1 MSASIARDSGG
12 GVPDRRRL
20 TPGCVGMLGLLA
32 IGPAAAA
39 GSARRP
45 ATDPPPTATAS
56 PAQEAKPDVG
66 ASMQAARQLWTGDFD
81 GMVTRRVI
89 RFLVPYSRTHYFV
102 DKGVPRGLVY
112 EAGVKLEHEL
122 NLKLKTSHATR
133 VHVAFVPTSRDEL
146 YQALVDG
153 RGDIVAAT
161 VTVTPER
168 AQLVDFTVPTMKG
181 VSDVLV
187 TGPGAAVVHSV
198 DDLIGKTVYVRD
210 RSIQFDGLTALNA
223 SLAQQGKRGIDVR
236 VVPTSLE
243 DEDILE
249 MVNAGLIKA
258 TVATSPLAAFW
269 AQVLPNL
276 RVHSNIAVREHSDL
290 AWAVRK
296 GSPGLLQVLN
306 PYIAEYGRGTVF
318 GNVLFR
324 KYLKDTRLVRAAT
337 SESEMAKYSRL
348 VEIFRRYGDRYGID
362 YLLMMAQGYQESRLD
377 HSVKS
382 RVGAVG
388 VMQVMPATGKDLGVG
403 DISQVEP
410 NIHAGV
416 KYVRFMIDRY
426 FADEPIDPLNKGL
439 FAFAAYNCGPG
450 RLRQLRREAGRQG
463 LNPHVWFNNVERV
476 AAERIGRETV
486 QYVSNIYKYYVAYSL
501 AAQELAER
509 EAARAKIGG

>member
-1 MSASIARDSGG
+1 
-12 GVPDRRRL
+12 L
-20 TPGCVGMLGLLA
+20 
-32 IGPAAAA
+32 
-39 GSARRP
+39 
-45 ATDPPPTATAS
+45 
-56 PAQEAKPDVG
+56 
-66 ASMQAARQLWTGDFD
+66 D
-81 GMVTRRVI
+81 GMVKRRVI
-89 RFLVPYSRTHYFV
+89 RFLVPYSRTHYFI

-122 NLKLKTSHATR
+122 NLKLKTGHATR

-146 YQALVDG
+146 YQALVEG

-168 AQLVDFTVPTMKG
+168 AHLVDFTVPTMSG

-187 TGPGAAVVHSV
+187 TGPGAAVVHSLG
-198 DDLIGKTVYVRD
+198 DLIGKTVYVRD

-223 SLAQQGKRGIDVR
+223 SLRQQGKPGVDVR

-258 TVATSPLAAFW
+258 TVVSSPLAAFW
-269 AQVLPNL
+269 AQVLPNI
-276 RVHSNIAVREHSDL
+276 RVHPNIAVREHSDV

-296 GSPGLLQVLN
+296 GSTGLLQVLN
-306 PYIAEYGRGTVF
+306 PYIAKSGRGTVF
-318 GNVLFR
+318 GNVLFQ
-324 KYLKDTRLVRAAT
+324 KYLKDTRMVRAAT
-337 SESEMAKYSRL
+337 SESEMAKFSRL
-348 VEIFRRYGDRYGID
+348 VDIFRRYGDKYSLD

-377 HSVKS
+377 QHVKS

-388 VMQVMPATGKDLGVG
+388 VMQVMPATGKELGVG
-403 DISQVEP
+403 DISEVEA

-416 KYVRFMIDRY
+416 KYVRFMIDKY
-426 FADEPIDPLNKGL
+426 FAGEPIDPLNKGL

-450 RLRQLRREAGRQG
+450 RLRQLRREAERQG
-463 LNPHVWFNNVERV
+463 MNPNVWFNNVERV

-486 QYVSNIYKYYVAYSL
+486 QYVSNIYKYYVAYTL
-501 AAQELAER
+501 AAREQEER
-509 EAARAKIGG
+509 DAVRGKIGG